1 MKITDY
7 PTSQFFDENDV
18 LIKDGTNGTKQIKA
32 SDMVYA
38 LFDPIP
44 EMHKEI
50 FRGKSLGSTFTT
62 AQQQAITDGS
72 FHDLWIGDYWESGD
86 IKYRIA
92 DFNYFIS
99 RVDGATTED
108 SSGLARPHLIV
119 VPDAPIAKTTLPF
132 HSVKTGLSY
141 PNASIRTSSQM
152 ITTKNAITSFFGD
165 SHVMKHYDY
174 YCAAIT
180 TAGNGEQV
188 ADYRHNVEFSVELM
202 EANMVVGDQTVILG
216 KSTGLLAGQLALFR
230 LDPKYIMSMGSYD
243 VGSKDKYSYWTRTPA
258 YFDAEAG
265 TNVNIVTVGDAGT
278 STTSPISSSTAYIR
292 PYFVLI

>member
-1 MKITDY
+1 MKITEY
-7 PTSQFFDENDV
+7 PTAQFFDENDV

-62 AQQQAITDGS
+62 AQQQAITDGT
-72 FHDLWIGDYWESGD
+72 FHDLWVGDYWESGD

-92 DFNYFIS
+92 DFNYLIS
-99 RVDGATTED
+99 RVDIATSED
-108 SSGLARPHLIV
+108 SSGLVRPHLIV
-119 VPDAPIAKTTLPF
+119 VPDTPIVKTPLPF
-132 HSVKTGLSY
+132 HNAKTGINYS
-141 PNASIRTSSQM
+141 NASIRTSSQM
-152 ITTKNAITSFFGD
+152 TTTKNTITSFFGN
-165 SHVMKHYDY
+165 SHVMKYYDY

-180 TAGNGEQV
+180 KASNGEQV
-188 ADYRHNVEFSVELM
+188 ADYRHDVELGIELM
-202 EANMVVGDQTVILG
+202 EANMVVGDQTIMLG
-216 KSTGLLAGQLALFR
+216 TASSFLTGQLALFR

-243 VGSKDKYSYWTRTPA
+243 VGSKDRYDYWTRTPA
-258 YFDAEAG
+258 YFDAQAG
-265 TNVNIVTVGDAGT
+265 TKVNIVTIGDAGCNP
-278 STTSPISSSTAYIR
+278 TSPTLSSSIYIR

>member
-1 MKITDY
+1 MKITEY
-7 PTSQFFDENDV
+7 PTAQFFDTDDV
-18 LIKDGTNGTKQIKA
+18 LIKDGANGTKQIKA

-50 FRGKSLGSTFTT
+50 FRGKSLGSTFTA

-72 FHDLWIGDYWESGD
+72 FHDLWVGDYWESGD

-92 DFNYFIS
+92 DFNYLIS
-99 RVDGATTED
+99 RVDNANTED

-119 VPDAPIAKTTLPF
+119 VPDAPIAKTPLQF
-132 HSVKTGLSY
+132 HSVKTGINYST
-141 PNASIRTSSQM
+141 ASIRTSSQM
-152 ITTKNAITSFFGD
+152 TTTKNTITSFFGD
-165 SHVMKHYDY
+165 SHVMKHYDL

-180 TAGNGEQV
+180 KAMGGEQV
-188 ADYRHNVEFSVELM
+188 SDYRHNVEFSIELM
-202 EANMVVGDQTVILG
+202 EAHMVVGDQAIM
-216 KSTGLLAGQLALFR
+216 LAPASGFLTGQLALFR

-243 VGSKDKYSYWTRTPA
+243 VGSKDRYSYWTRTPA
-258 YFDAEAG
+258 YFEAQAG
-265 TNVNIVTVGDAGT
+265 TNVNIVTIGDAGC
-278 STTSPISSSTAYIR
+278 SSTPPTFSSNIYIR